1 MRKFSLFLIPGLILL
16 SFYSISL
23 FVGFEKDHYFPKP
36 KAFLKINP
44 LSQQTLL
51 YDTDLFSFRYSSS
64 AYLDKIGENNLSILY
79 PDYDMSIVCFFS
91 KTDTIL
97 KNYEDLNGYKR
108 FKEEIY
114 MYQSR
119 FAESV
124 AVNEEEDRELYAI
137 IGPKVASSSH
147 FFIVDHNCKYYIRAS
162 LDKGDQINYNII
174 PQNHIMMDEMYQ
186 IFSSFVWADSDELD
200 IQ

>member
-1 MRKFSLFLIPGLILL
+1 MRKFNLFLIPCLILL

-23 FVGFEKDHYFPKP
+23 FLDFEKDYYFPKP

-44 LSQQTLL
+44 LSQQSLL

-64 AYLDKIGENNLSILY
+64 ACLNKIGENNFSILY
-79 PDYDMSIVCFFS
+79 PDYDMSVLFFFS
-91 KTDTIL
+91 KTDTVL
-97 KNYEDLNGYKR
+97 ENYEDLNVYKE

-124 AVNEEEDRELYAI
+124 AVNKEEDRELYSI

-147 FFIVDHNCKYYIRAS
+147 FFIADDHCKHFIRAS
-162 LDKGDQINYNII
+162 LEKGDQVNDNII
-174 PQNHIMMDEMYQ
+174 PQNHIMMDEIYQ
-186 IFSSFVWADSDELD
+186 IFSSFVWVGSDELD